1 MASVKYNLT
10 SCLWGILTSLVSQ
23 LYQENV
29 NHTCPILLWCKPG
42 EHLELPCCH
51 SLAGFCI
58 NLFGEESTVKPVI
71 SQGITLLCV
80 CALSSKD
87 LHMPVEWSCIWT
99 TFRLASRR
107 LIIPLIVLA
116 VHHIWL
122 GRVAVRMLSPM
133 ILLPLFSSTPSLEKD
148 EEVLAFLIGAIT
160 HYSWDSE
167 WLFWAES
174 S

>member
-1 MASVKYNLT
+1 MIWL
-10 SCLWGILTSLVSQ
+10 LVSEGSSPP
-23 LYQENV
+23 LSPSSTRRTWTRLAPFYYGV
-29 NHTCPILLWCKPG
+29 NQGSTWSCAVVMVWLGFASIY
-42 EHLELPCCH
+42 LEKSPL
-51 SLAGFCI
+51 
-58 NLFGEESTVKPVI
+58 VKPVI

-87 LHMPVEWSCIWT
+87 LHMSVEWSCIWT

-122 GRVAVRMLSPM
+122 GRVALRMLSPM

-148 EEVLAFLIGAIT
+148 GEVLAFLIGAIT